1 MLLDESQYRRFTIGS
16 SGYCVGNAC
25 GLIIYTLHGYF
36 YIYVSRTRSAQE
48 IKYCLY
54 LASDEISDFRDTMIM
69 ERTRKNG
76 KKSIRTY
83 YGIYDGL
90 EVLVKAS

>member
-16 SGYCVGNAC
+16 TGYCVGNAC

-48 IKYCLY
+48 IKYHLCLT
-54 LASDEISDFRDTMIM
+54 SDEISDFCDTMIM
-69 ERTRKNG
+69 ERTRKNR
-76 KKSIRTY
+76 KKSIHVL
-83 YGIYDGL
+83 YDSL
-90 EVLVKAS
+90 EVLVETL